1 MKKFYQGIALFA
13 VLLLAG
19 LLVFGCSPAEVDQDL
34 NGEAAEAPD
43 PEEQETEEETGYVTV
58 TDMAGRTVEVPQ
70 EIDKVITLCGCAHR
84 LLVYLDAAEM
94 ISGVRESEKRDP
106 LRSPWN
112 LAMIPEIYDI
122 PVVSD
127 EDAETIIAVNPDLM
141 VAAQAADGFDFFE
154 HEDLANKAGV
164 PLVTVRLYV
173 SFSEHRDKVMES
185 LRVLGQALDREE
197 RAEELIA
204 EIELIIADLDE
215 RTRDIPDAE
224 KPSVYVGGKAW
235 AGSMGITS
243 TSSMYSAFD
252 FINANNAAAEVGE
265 ENAFIDKEAL
275 LLWDPDYIFLEATGF
290 EQALEDLKGP
300 EFESLTA
307 LQNGNVYRILPK
319 IWTNTNH
326 ETVLANAYYIGS
338 VIYPEQFGDFDM
350 AEKADQIFETFVGK
364 PVYNEMVEVHGSYE
378 RVALN

>member
-1 MKKFYQGIALFA
+1 MKNMLRGVTLFA
-13 VLLLAG
+13 AIFIAG
-19 LLVFGCSPAEVDQDL
+19 ILIAGCSAEETVEDV
-34 NGEAAEAPD
+34 NGEEI
-43 PEEQETEEETGYVTV
+43 EEPAVVEEEAEEAADVIV
-58 TDMAGRTVEVPQ
+58 ITDMAARTVEVPK
-70 EIDKVITLCGCAHR
+70 EINKVATLCGCAHR

-94 ISGVRESEKRDP
+94 ISGVRESEKREP

-112 LAMIPEIYDI
+112 LAMVPEIFDV
-122 PVVSD
+122 PVFSD
-127 EDAETIIAVNPDLM
+127 EDPETIIVVEPDIM
-141 VAAQAADGFDFFE
+141 VATQLADGFDFFE
-154 HEDLANKAGV
+154 HEELAEKVGV
-164 PLVTVRLYV
+164 PLITLRLYV
-173 SFSEHRDKVMES
+173 SFSAHRDKVLES
-185 LRVLGQALDREE
+185 LRVLGQVLDREE
-197 RAEELIA
+197 RAAELID
-204 EIELIIADLDE
+204 EIEAIINDLDA
-215 RTRDIPDAE
+215 RTRDIPEEE
-224 KPSVYVGGKAW
+224 KPTVYVGGKAW

-252 FINANNAAAEVGE
+252 FINARNVAAEVGE

-290 EQALEDLKGP
+290 EQAMEDLRGP

-350 AEKADQIFETFVGK
+350 AEKADQIFEAFVGK
-364 PVYNEMVEVHGSYE
+364 PVYGEMVEVHGAYE
-378 RVALN
+378 RVDLN